1 MQGYGRG
8 ARMKIERDRIEWL
21 SGLRAGE
28 TLGSPV
34 AMLIPNRDWANWE
47 DVMAYEGSDP
57 PGELR
62 RRRVTRPRPGH
73 ADLAG
78 VLKYD
83 RLDGRDIL
91 ERASARETT
100 ARVAAGALAKRLLDE
115 FGVEI
120 GSHVVSLGGVAR
132 SKPHA
137 VRRCPVPLNEASDRS
152 EVRVLDPALE
162 AEIIRRIDAAKKAGD
177 TLGGEVEVVAR
188 GVVVGLGS
196 HVSWDRKLDG
206 RLAGMLMSIPA
217 VKGVEIGM
225 GFEAARR
232 PGSEVH
238 DPIEAR
244 GNGAA
249 GRSGAGRDPRGG
261 FRRPTNN
268 AGGLEGG
275 ITTGEPV
282 VVKVA
287 MKPIATLMS
296 PLPTVDLD
304 LGAAG
309 QGGERAVRCHG
320 GAGDG
325 GDRRSAGGAGAG
337 RRHAGEVR
345 RATPCPRCGATT
357 AATWRRW
364 APAGLRW
371 RIRRE
376 QLMPRHIVLVGLP
389 GSGKSTVGG
398 WWPRHCPLL
407 SSISTGCWCGR
418 WACRSSQ
425 IFGMVGEARFR
436 EMERDAV
443 KAAQG
448 GNPGVIVPGRGWAAQ
463 PGQLE
468 AAMGPSLVV
477 YLKCLPG
484 DRSQTQPAGGGPAVA
499 GGGRPGPADAGAAR
513 GTGAVLPPGAPPG
526 RRRAQYAGGGCRR
539 DHGPGPAAR
548 RMVALGRRP
557 CLGLHSAG
565 CGFLATS
572 RL

>member
-1 MQGYGRG
+1 MTLRFTTAGESHGKALVAIVEGLPAGLAVTAEWVDRELARRMQGYGRG

-34 AMLIPNRDWANWE
+34 AMLISNRDWSNWE

-57 PGELR
+57 PGEIR

-83 RLDGRDIL
+83 RVDGRDIL

-120 GSHVVSLGGVAR
+120 GSHVISLGGIRAG
-132 SKPHA
+132 A
-137 VRRCPVPLNEASDRS
+137 AGAQLPVPLNEASDRS
-152 EVRVLDPALE
+152 EVRVLDAAAE

-238 DPIEAR
+238 DPIKS
-244 GNGAA
+244 AA
-249 GRSGAGRDPRGG
+249 GQRGSRAGDPRGG
-261 FRRPTNN
+261 YSRPTNN
-268 AGGLEGG
+268 AGGVEGG
-275 ITTGEPV
+275 ITTGEPI

-296 PLPTVDLD
+296 PLPTVDLTS
-304 LGAAG
+304 G
-309 QGGERAVRCHG
+309 QPAKAVSERSDITAVPAMG
-320 GAGDG
+320 VIAEALVALVIADAMLEKFG
-325 GDRRSAGGAGAG
+325 GDSLPEMRRNYDGY
-337 RRHAGEVR
+337 V
-345 RATPCPRCGATT
+345 
-357 AATWRRW
+357 AALGSRW
-364 APAGLRW
+364 
-371 RIRRE
+371 
-376 QLMPRHIVLVGLP
+376 
-389 GSGKSTVGG
+389 T
-398 WWPRHCPLL
+398 
-407 SSISTGCWCGR
+407 
-418 WACRSSQ
+418 
-425 IFGMVGEARFR
+425 
-436 EMERDAV
+436 
-443 KAAQG
+443 
-448 GNPGVIVPGRGWAAQ
+448 
-463 PGQLE
+463 
-468 AAMGPSLVV
+468 
-477 YLKCLPG
+477 
-484 DRSQTQPAGGGPAVA
+484 AVA
-499 GGGRPGPADAGAAR
+499 N
-513 GTGAVLPPGAPPG
+513 PPE
-526 RRRAQYAGGGCRR
+526 
-539 DHGPGPAAR
+539 
-548 RMVALGRRP
+548 
-557 CLGLHSAG
+557 
-565 CGFLATS
+565 T
-572 RL
+572 